1 MNKITKNKSLVDIT
15 TFHLPVISSYYC
27 EYASVEE
34 LKEILTSELFKSNKY
49 IHIGGGSNLIFTGN
63 YDGLV
68 LHSNINYITTVEECD
83 DYITLKVGS
92 GVNWDKFVEYCVQ
105 NNYYGVENMSYI
117 PGEVGASAIQNIGSY
132 GVEVKEVITSVYTIS
147 VKELN
152 ERIFSNEECEYDYRD
167 SIFKGKLKGKYI
179 VTAVEY
185 KLSKKKMFTL
195 SYAPL
200 KSYAE
205 SAEQLTLAE
214 VRNIIIDIRK
224 SKLPDPKVIG
234 SVGSFFKNPVIP
246 IEQYNDILAEYPNIP
261 SYKVGDG
268 LIKIPAGWLIE
279 NAGLKGYR
287 IGGAAV
293 YEKQCL
299 VIVNAKD
306 ASSADVVQ
314 LANHIVETVKSKY
327 GVTIE
332 PEANLI

>member
-1 MNKITKNKSLVDIT
+1 MNNIIENRSLVDIT
-15 TFHLPVISSYYC
+15 TFHLPVTARLYW
-27 EYASVEE
+27 EYSSVEG
-34 LKEILTSELFKSNKY
+34 LKDILSSEIFKSNKY
-49 IHIGGGSNLIFTGN
+49 IHIGEGSNLIFTGD

-68 LHSNINYITTVEECD
+68 LHSKINYITSVEECD

-105 NNYYGVENMSYI
+105 NGYYGVENMSYI
-117 PGEVGASAIQNIGSY
+117 PGEVGSSAIQNIGSY
-132 GVEVKEVITSVYTIS
+132 GVEVKDLITKVYTIS
-147 VKELN
+147 VKELS
-152 ERIFSNEECEYDYRD
+152 ERIFSNAECEYDYRD
-167 SIFKGKLKGKYI
+167 SIFKGKLKGEYI

-185 KLSKKKMFTL
+185 KLSKKRGFTL

-200 KSYAE
+200 KSYDGD
-205 SAEQLTLAE
+205 SLTLAE
-214 VRNIIIDIRK
+214 LRDIIIDIRK
-224 SKLPDPKVIG
+224 AKWPDPKEIG
-234 SVGSFFKNPVIP
+234 SVGSFFKNPVVP
-246 IEQYNDILAEYPNIP
+246 VAQYQAILADNPTMP
-261 SYKVGDG
+261 SYKVSDE

-299 VIVNAKD
+299 VIVNAD
-306 ASSADVVQ
+306 NACSQDVIN
-314 LANHIVETVKSKY
+314 LANYIVDTVKGKF